1 MNIPLRPLFFQ
12 RFALNWQTN
21 YPDHYNDLGLFQ
33 IQYAMP
39 YLPFCYI
46 ICQQD
51 DKHSMAD
58 SDKLGGF
65 YYNEALRL
73 ATHHTG
79 NPQTFILIESGSA
92 VCKHKTSRHAHIFII
107 ETRWQKAWLF
117 SVLGM
122 KNTLLAL
129 RGQ

>member
-1 MNIPLRPLFFQ
+1 MKQLYSSLQ
-12 RFALNWQTN
+12 KA
-21 YPDHYNDLGLFQ
+21 GLIFTST
-33 IQYAMP
+33 I
-39 YLPFCYI
+39 F
-46 ICQQD
+46 D
-51 DKHSMAD
+51 
-58 SDKLGGF
+58 
-65 YYNEALRL
+65 EEE
-73 ATHHTG
+73 
-79 NPQTFILIESGSA
+79 TFILIESGSA